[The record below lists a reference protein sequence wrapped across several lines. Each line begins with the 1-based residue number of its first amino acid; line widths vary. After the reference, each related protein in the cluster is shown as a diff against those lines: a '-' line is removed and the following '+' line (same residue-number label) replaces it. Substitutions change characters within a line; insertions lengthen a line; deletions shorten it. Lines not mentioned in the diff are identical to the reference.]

1 MAGKI
6 FINYRREDSIAVA
19 GRLHDRLASTFGR
32 DNLFMDV
39 DNIPIGI
46 NFDEYLNN
54 QVAQCDV
61 MLSVIGPNWLNAK
74 DETDQRRLDKPDDF
88 VAIEIA
94 AALARNILVI
104 PVLVDATHMP
114 KASELPTSLKAF
126 ALRNAIQVRN
136 TNFGSDAEVLIAK
149 MREALGREG
158 PEGTQ
163 GRFNLISGEVLS
175 DADHAFG
182 QATDNLIALY
192 RNLERRI
199 LVLPFVTI
207 TPFLIFGW
215 AFLRFTFFLCIGIF
229 LIIPTNLIIL
239 IRNLFPGEHW
249 RYRPFFLKHLYYAW
263 LWVWHG
269 EAPTVPSIFIR
280 PLLNIF
286 LKEHFAGRLRRLR
299 QEIVLHD
306 GLADATR
313 STLTGRL
320 NSALELWSPPRYAT
334 LFFTF
339 VVPAILY
346 LPALSEKSTH
356 FVEWLGFRLPTEYAA
371 TLLSQASPGALIAL
385 GQLAFG
391 YLIAV
396 PLTAFLAKR
405 GLFLGADRIW
415 FPGWQDGSGAYQ
427 KEREIF
433 SSVDIRVREAPI
445 DLWIFSIS
453 TLILWGVSLLTADTV
468 FAWTQ
473 SLGPPAGSFQQ
484 KIQNIENKVIMIGF
498 VVSSVV
504 GFVIAVVRRAKLGR
518 A

>member
-6 FINYRREDSIAVA
+6 FINYRRDDAIAIA
-19 GRLHDRLASTFGR
+19 GRLHDRLAETFGR

-39 DNIPIGI
+39 DNIPVGI
-46 NFDEYLNN
+46 NFDDYLKS
-54 QVAQCDV
+54 QVAQCDA

-94 AALARNILVI
+94 AALARDVLVI
-104 PVLVDATHMP
+104 PVLVDDTHMP
-114 KASELPTSLKAF
+114 KASELPASLKPF

-136 TNFGSDAEVLIAK
+136 TYFGSDAEVLIAR
-149 MREALGREG
+149 MCEVLGRDRRSG
-158 PEGTQ
+158 AV
-163 GRFNLISGEVLS
+163 ISQ
-175 DADHAFG
+175 ADHAFG
-182 QATDNLIALY
+182 QGTDDLIALY
-192 RNLERRI
+192 RNLERRT
-199 LVLPFVTI
+199 LDLPFVTI
-207 TPFLIFGW
+207 TPLLIFGW
-215 AFLRFTFFLCIGIF
+215 ASLKFTFFLFVGIF

-269 EAPTVPSIFIR
+269 EAPTAPTIFIR

-286 LKEHFAGRLRRLR
+286 LKEHFGRRLRRLR
-299 QEIVLHD
+299 QEIVLRD

-320 NSALELWSPPRYAT
+320 DSALEQWSPPRYAT
-334 LFFTF
+334 LFFSF

-346 LPALSEKSTH
+346 LPTLSDKLTH

-371 TLLSQASPGALIAL
+371 TLLSQASPGALITL
-385 GQLAFG
+385 GSTAFG

-396 PLTAFLAKR
+396 PVTAFLAKR

-433 SSVDIRVREAPI
+433 SSVDIRVREFPI
-445 DLWIFSIS
+445 DFWIFSIS
-453 TLILWGVSLLTADTV
+453 SLILWGVSLLTADTV
-468 FAWTQ
+468 FAWT
-473 SLGPPAGSFQQ
+473 
-484 KIQNIENKVIMIGF
+484 
-498 VVSSVV
+498 
-504 GFVIAVVRRAKLGR
+504 
-518 A
+518 